1 MKSRMHDL
9 ARPNDCVR
17 GNARA
22 AASSRPSNSRGI
34 DRPNRL
40 NAPAQH
46 IAASLTAQRTAIG
59 TGRRH
64 GWDRDQAGVSIT
76 QSIIVLAS
84 WGVNGEMRGEG
95 SGQRGEGKK
104 EEGCGVGVVSRA
116 ARSCWIG
123 RIHGPRPIDAN
134 DHLIPKVSCFSAPF
148 PLPSALY
155 PLPSTLSLLPSVR
168 WDSPGIS
175 LAPLGGRGRCSRRPE
190 GECHAIIGF
199 APSTLLVAAFVFGGM
214 LMQHDASRAQE
225 PAKGKLKQVS
235 EYDRPAK
242 MRHQSRSATVAS
254 HGIVAASVPL
264 AAQVGLDILKAGGTA
279 ADAAIATDAML
290 GLTEPMS
297 CGMGGDLFC
306 IYWDNKT
313 QKLYGLNASGRS
325 PYAYNREV
333 FEKKGMKFIPG
344 EGVLSWSVP
353 GCVDGWDQLHSRFG
367 ALKLS
372 QLLAPAIQYAE
383 EGFPVTEIIAGF
395 WKQGERI
402 AARYPEAAATYYPN
416 GRAPR
421 MGELFHNPNLAAS
434 LRLVAEGGRDA
445 FYRGPIARQIVE
457 FSQSH
462 GGYFSMKDFEDHTST
477 WVEPVSTNYRGYDV
491 WELPPNGQGIAAL
504 EILNILEGYD
514 IRSMGRHSPDYLHLF
529 IEAKKLAYADR
540 AKFYAD
546 PAFNKLPV
554 AQLISKEYAARQRKR
569 IDLHHAATSVD
580 AGDPLLALGGDTI
593 YLSVV
598 DKDRNCCSFIQSNF
612 AGFGSRVVPGSR
624 RFRDAKPRLA
634 VLARPQAFQHARA
647 AQAALPHDHPRDGH
661 EKRQA
666 VVLLRRDG
674 RRHAAAGARAG
685 ARQHDRLRS
694 RRAGGRR

>member
-1 MKSRMHDL
+1 MRLL
-9 ARPNDCVR
+9 AMRRP
-17 GNARA
+17 
-22 AASSRPSNSRGI
+22 
-34 DRPNRL
+34 
-40 NAPAQH
+40 H
-46 IAASLTAQRTAIG
+46 FFIAA
-59 TGRRH
+59 
-64 GWDRDQAGVSIT
+64 V
-76 QSIIVLAS
+76 VC
-84 WGVNGEMRGEG
+84 G
-95 SGQRGEGKK
+95 S
-104 EEGCGVGVVSRA
+104 
-116 ARSCWIG
+116 
-123 RIHGPRPIDAN
+123 
-134 DHLIPKVSCFSAPF
+134 
-148 PLPSALY
+148 
-155 PLPSTLSLLPSVR
+155 
-168 WDSPGIS
+168 
-175 LAPLGGRGRCSRRPE
+175 
-190 GECHAIIGF
+190 
-199 APSTLLVAAFVFGGM
+199 M
-214 LMQHDASRAQE
+214 LMQHEASRAQE
-225 PAKGKLKQVS
+225 PAKEKLKQVS

-325 PYAYNREV
+325 PYAYNREL
-333 FEKKGMKFIPG
+333 FKQKGMKFIPG

-353 GCVDGWDQLHSRFG
+353 GCVDGWDQLHARFG

-383 EGFPVTEIIAGF
+383 EGFPVTDIIAGF

-402 AARYPEAAATYYPN
+402 APRYPETAATYYPN

-421 MGELFHNPNLAAS
+421 MGELFHNPNLAHS
-434 LRLVAEGGRDA
+434 LRLVAEGSRDA

-462 GGYFSMKDFEDHTST
+462 GGYFTMKDFEDHTST

-514 IRSMGRHSPDYLHLF
+514 IRSMGRHSADYLHLF

-546 PAFNKLPV
+546 PEFNKLPV

-593 YLSVV
+593 YLTVV

-612 AGFGSRVVPGSR
+612 AGFGSRVVPGSVGFVMQNR
-624 RFRDAKPRLA
+624 GSQFSLDPQHFNTLEPHKRPFHTIIPAMVTKNGKPWFCFGLMGGDMQPQGHVQ
-634 VLARPQAFQHARA
+634 VLVNMIDFDLD
-647 AQAALPHDHPRDGH
+647 AQAAGDEGRVRHDGSQTPTGHPMASGGGTVDVESSIPQATIDELTRRGHNIVHGFGDGFGGYQGIRINQ
-661 EKRQA
+661 ELGTLQGGTEPRK
-666 VVLLRRDG
+666 DG
-674 RRHAAAGARAG
+674 AALGY
-685 ARQHDRLRS
+685 
-694 RRAGGRR
+694 